1 MTDGPRSALTLFAW
15 ISVSAA
21 LASAAPGKVVERIVA
36 VVNDEIILKSEV
48 EQRARI
54 VGADNPMA
62 NLGKLRRDVLNH
74 MVDERLIAQEATT
87 LKLQV
92 ERGEVDRAVDEVKRQ
107 NKITQAELEA
117 ALAAQGMTMASYRS
131 DLRNQILRLKVINLQ
146 VRSRVTVSDEDVR
159 KAYEQNLRTSG
170 TDVKVRVRQLLVAIP
185 PDSPR
190 AVREARRAEA
200 AALGERIRAG
210 EDLAELARELSDDP
224 STRADGG
231 DLGYVTRSALPPEV
245 AEVVFEM
252 KVGEVRGPIYS
263 DEGAHIVRVLDRKAS
278 EARPFEEIKEE
289 LRRQLHQQEVEK
301 QTKLWLIDVRKR
313 AHVDMRL

>member
-1 MTDGPRSALTLFAW
+1 LVDSPRSALTLFAW

-21 LASAAPGKVVERIVA
+21 IAGAEPKVVERISA
-36 VVNDEIILKSEV
+36 VINDEIILLSEL
-48 EQRARI
+48 EQRVRV
-54 VGADNPMA
+54 VGSESPMA
-62 NLGKLRRDVLNH
+62 NVERLRRDVLNH
-74 MVDERLIAQEATT
+74 MIDERLIAQEATT

-92 ERGEVDRAVDEVKRQ
+92 DRAEVDRAVDEVKRQ
-107 NKITQAELEA
+107 NRITHAELEE
-117 ALAAQGMTMASYRS
+117 ALGAQGMTMSSYRS

-159 KAYEQNLRTSG
+159 KAYEQNLRTTG

-190 AVREARRAEA
+190 AVREARRAQA
-200 AALGERIRAG
+200 VALGERVRAG

-231 DLGYVTRSALPPEV
+231 DLGYVTRSVLPPEV

-252 KVGEVRGPIYS
+252 KVGELRGPVYS
-263 DEGAHIVRVLDRKAS
+263 DQGAHIVRVLDRKAS
-278 EARPFEEIKEE
+278 EARPFEEIKGE
-289 LRRQLHQQEVEK
+289 LRRQIHQQEVEK
-301 QTKLWLIDVRKR
+301 QTKLWLVDVRKR
-313 AHVDMRL
+313 AHVDVRL